1 MRSASKER
9 QQARAER
16 MNINQSM
23 RINRISLFTN
33 FYSKCISFFRPS
45 EHRTLE
51 NAQSNEIANVLEQYF
66 REFDI
71 RNVTVEDPEPETLLD
86 QIATLLELHFQYY
99 NISTLPEQRSWRGLA
114 ESLASSMNPDL
125 TDVVNLST
133 IILL

>member
-33 FYSKCISFFRPS
+33 FYSKCIYFFRPS

-51 NAQSNEIANVLEQYF
+51 NAQSNEISNVLEQYF

-86 QIATLLELHFQYY
+86 QIATLLELHFHTSGATLLARPSRKPCFLYESRFDRCSKSFYY
-99 NISTLPEQRSWRGLA
+99 IYYK
-114 ESLASSMNPDL
+114 
-125 TDVVNLST
+125 
-133 IILL
+133 